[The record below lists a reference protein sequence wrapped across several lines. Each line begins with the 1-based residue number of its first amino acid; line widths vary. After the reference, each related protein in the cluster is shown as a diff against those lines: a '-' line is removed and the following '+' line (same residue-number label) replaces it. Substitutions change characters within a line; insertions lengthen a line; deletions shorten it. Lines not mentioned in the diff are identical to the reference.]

1 MQSIYQHLA
10 SYYTTSL
17 LALVVAGAFGLAG
30 CDAGISSPDLK
41 DTSNGSRALLHTRPG
56 VDPAT
61 IPLKGQ
67 FFTDRVQDEFPAPE
81 RCGPFDPENGQFNL
95 LNLQAGSGHLRGV
108 GPVQVNFE
116 FCVDVADFFDDDPGL
131 QTGIPYFNGTGT
143 FTARNG
149 DQLFS
154 TAEGIVLPSDDPQF
168 DFEFHDTQTFT
179 GGTGRFADI
188 SGFYTFNSKVDNDFT
203 LEDGTVVSRTFH
215 RITGYLTRVETGR

>member
-1 MQSIYQHLA
+1 MKKHIQGA
-10 SYYTTSL
+10 S
-17 LALVVAGAFGLAG
+17 LVVLIVAAAFMFAG
-30 CDAGISSPDLK
+30 CDSGISSPDLEAA
-41 DTSNGSRALLHTRPG
+41 SNGSRALLHARPG
-56 VDPAT
+56 APPAT

-67 FFTDRVQDEFPAPE
+67 FFTDRVQDDFPAPE

-108 GPVQVNFE
+108 GPVEVNFE
-116 FCVDVADFFDDDPGL
+116 FCIDVADFFDNGELD
-131 QTGIPYFNGTGT
+131 TGVPYFNGTGT

-179 GGTGRFADI
+179 GGTGRFAEA
-188 SGFYTFNSKVDNDFT
+188 SGFYTFDSKVDNDFT